1 MTVGVFG
8 AVVSNI
14 TFTVPVLGFPD
25 KSVIVTVGFDV
36 GNIPLHITAHP
47 VLGFGT
53 QLNHAILVLA
63 PLSTTDN
70 VITTFPLVGFGFA
83 V

>member
-1 MTVGVFG
+1 MIVGLTG

-14 TFTVPVLGFPD
+14 TFTVPVLTLPNT
-25 KSVIVTVGFDV
+25 SVIVTVGFDV
-36 GNIPLHITAHP
+36 NKVPLHTTTHP
-47 VLGFGT
+47 VLGFGV

-70 VITTFPLVGFGFA
+70 VITTFPLVGFGLT